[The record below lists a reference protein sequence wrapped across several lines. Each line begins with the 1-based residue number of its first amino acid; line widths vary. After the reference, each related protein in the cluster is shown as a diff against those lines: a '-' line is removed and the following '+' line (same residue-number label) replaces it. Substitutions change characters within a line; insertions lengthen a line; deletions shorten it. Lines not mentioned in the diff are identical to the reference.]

1 MTADLLQILQFSVVI
16 FLCGKHCTL
25 PYLLT
30 SRLLPHMCMPLLG
43 HCLHIC
49 HDVIGIHTCNDSIII
64 HAEHV
69 VHRRGYCF
77 HFGCMFVCLYVCM
90 YVSALERKRLIGM
103 T

>member
-30 SRLLPHMCMPLLG
+30 SRLLSHMCMPLLG

-64 HAEHV
+64 
-69 VHRRGYCF
+69 F
-77 HFGCMFVCLYVCM
+77 HLLLCLNYMNFFSVCM
-90 YVSALERKRLIGM
+90 I
-103 T
+103 